1 MGAPTGT
8 EAAQREE
15 APLPAP
21 RQETAAAVLD
31 GKLYVIAGFDSEGKG
46 TSTTFVTDGKG
57 WQSGPSLPAVLDHPS
72 AASIGRRLYLAG
84 GYSNGAA
91 SEKVYVLSTA
101 GDAWQPASPMR
112 HARGAL
118 ALVAV
123 GNNLFALGGTNG
135 KDEVAAGELYDTAA
149 QVWRDLPDMPHP
161 RDHLAGFAHQNM
173 PCVAGGR
180 TPNTARVDCFDSRAL
195 AWRQLPDL
203 PVPTSGAGAAALAND
218 VLVAGGE
225 PVNEPGPNVDMLARL
240 VKGNWRVGK
249 MYLPRHGIQLAVLNG
264 RAWACGGGASPGYDA
279 VAGCTSIP

>member
-1 MGAPTGT
+1 MRPVDIRRIAASASLLVVCSCTLQFGQPSSSGTAVATSPSPLGAPAGT

-15 APLPAP
+15 APPPAP

-31 GKLYVIAGFDSEGKG
+31 GKLYVIAGFDSQGKG

-72 AASIGRRLYLAG
+72 AAAIGRRLYLAG

-123 GNNLFALGGTNG
+123 GNNLFALGGTN
-135 KDEVAAGELYDTAA
+135 
-149 QVWRDLPDMPHP
+149 
-161 RDHLAGFAHQNM
+161 
-173 PCVAGGR
+173 
-180 TPNTARVDCFDSRAL
+180 
-195 AWRQLPDL
+195 
-203 PVPTSGAGAAALAND
+203 
-218 VLVAGGE
+218 
-225 PVNEPGPNVDMLARL
+225 
-240 VKGNWRVGK
+240 
-249 MYLPRHGIQLAVLNG
+249 
-264 RAWACGGGASPGYDA
+264 
-279 VAGCTSIP
+279 